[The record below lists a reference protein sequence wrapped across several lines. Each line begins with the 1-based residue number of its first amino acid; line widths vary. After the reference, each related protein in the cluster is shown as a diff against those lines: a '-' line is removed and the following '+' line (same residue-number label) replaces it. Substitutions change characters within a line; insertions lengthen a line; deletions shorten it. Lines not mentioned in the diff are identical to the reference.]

1 MGLVRRAD
9 KRLVDVAVPQ
19 AGNDRQILSQYTAN
33 LEKSFESK
41 YSRPNKIEIDT
52 NTTEVAD
59 KIMSLAIT
67 YDPNWKIIVGKGKVF
82 PDALGNLAV
91 VPESIGEKKLV
102 ISYQESWTSWGWGVL
117 MTIFSIFLLIKVNL
131 LVNLVKYKFPTL
143 HISDKDE
150 EKEY

>member
-1 MGLVRRAD
+1 
-9 KRLVDVAVPQ
+9 
-19 AGNDRQILSQYTAN
+19 
-33 LEKSFESK
+33 
-41 YSRPNKIEIDT
+41 
-52 NTTEVAD
+52 
-59 KIMSLAIT
+59 
-67 YDPNWKIIVGKGKVF
+67 
-82 PDALGNLAV
+82 
-91 VPESIGEKKLV
+91 GEKKLV